1 MNHTMNIQNQL
12 LVIKPSQ
19 FLNIGFV
26 IIFLGSLFTGSPF
39 LIVPLLFV
47 LGWKVLDLYCISW
60 SLSHDSIIETSGV
73 LNVTTDEVHY
83 FRIKDVHLY
92 QPLLYRLVGLSRLTI
107 TTSDKSKPIIVLNG
121 IYDGKRRMQTL
132 NHSQSQLVKKWVSKN
147 LTLDKIIR
155 IL

>member
-1 MNHTMNIQNQL
+1 MNRIMNIQNQL

-26 IIFLGSLFTGSPF
+26 IIFLGSLFIGSPF

-60 SLSHDSIIETSGV
+60 SLSHDSIIETTGV
-73 LNVTTDEVHY
+73 FNVTTDEVHY

-121 IYDGKRRMQTL
+121 IYDGKRRMQTFKAL
-132 NHSQSQLVKKWVSKN
+132 AIATRKEMGVKEF
-147 LTLDKIIR
+147 DIR
-155 IL
+155 

>member
-1 MNHTMNIQNQL
+1 MNHAMNIQIQIS
-12 LVIKPSQ
+12 VIKPSQ

-26 IIFLGSLFTGSPF
+26 IMSLGSLFTGSPF
-39 LIVPLLFV
+39 LIIPLVFL

-60 SLSHDSIIETSGV
+60 SLSHDSIIETTGV
-73 LNVTTDEVHY
+73 FNVTTDEVHY

-121 IYDGKRRMQTL
+121 IYDGQRKMQTFKGL
-132 NHSQSQLVKKWVSKN
+132 AIATRKEMGVKEF
-147 LTLDKIIR
+147 DIR
-155 IL
+155 

>member
-60 SLSHDSIIETSGV
+60 SLSHDSIIETTGV

-107 TTSDKSKPIIVLNG
+107 TTSDKSKPLIVLNG
-121 IYDGKRRMQTL
+121 IYDGKRRMQTFKSL
-132 NHSQSQLVKKWVSKN
+132 AIATRKEMGVKEF
-147 LTLDKIIR
+147 DIR
-155 IL
+155 